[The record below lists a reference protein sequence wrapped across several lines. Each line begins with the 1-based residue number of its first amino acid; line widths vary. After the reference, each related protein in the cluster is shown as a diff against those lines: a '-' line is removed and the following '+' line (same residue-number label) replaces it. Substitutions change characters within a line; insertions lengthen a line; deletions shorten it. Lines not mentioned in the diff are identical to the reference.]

1 MSASNSLQSY
11 FLSALLAFTTAL
23 SAEEADDLG
32 TVTIENSSHFILES
46 SAIGQNF
53 EIDIAL
59 PRGYSDSDNAYP
71 VIYVTDGRLYFSIV
85 ASNTYILQ
93 LAGEIPPSI
102 IVGIGYPG
110 DVIESG
116 TLRQRDL
123 TPTVNNPNS
132 GIPEGG
138 ADQFLEFIEDSVKPF
153 VNSNFRTDQN
163 RETLVG
169 HSLGGLFAIYA
180 LFDERDL
187 FENYVISSPSIW
199 WGNNSGFEYEEAYAQ
214 IHSTLEKRVFI
225 SSAELEEMEGDK
237 TQMVTNARIL
247 YQNLNR
253 REYPDL
259 SLEYVLFND
268 ETHLSVMAPATI
280 RGLKFVLN

>member
-1 MSASNSLQSY
+1 MSASHSLQSY
-11 FLSALLAFTTAL
+11 FAFALLAFTTAL
-23 SAEEADDLG
+23 SAEELNNLG
-32 TVTIENSSHFILES
+32 MVTIENSSHFVLES
-46 SAIGQNF
+46 SAIGQEF
-53 EIDIAL
+53 EIDVAL
-59 PRGYSDSDNAYP
+59 PRGYDDSDDAYP

-110 DVIESG
+110 DVMASG
-116 TLRQRDL
+116 ALRQRDL
-123 TPTVNNPNS
+123 TPTVNNPES
-132 GIPEGG
+132 GFPEGG
-138 ADQFLEFIEDSVKPF
+138 ADLFLEFIENSVKPF
-153 VNSNFRTDQN
+153 VNSNFRTDED

-180 LFDERDL
+180 LFNERDL

-199 WGNNSGFEYEEAYAQ
+199 WENNSGFEYEESYAE
-214 IHSTLEKRVFI
+214 SRSNLEKRVFI
-225 SSAELEEMEGDK
+225 SSAELEETEGDEN
-237 TQMVTNARIL
+237 QMVTNARSL
-247 YQNLNR
+247 YQNLNG
-253 REYPDL
+253 REYSDL
-259 SLEYVLFND
+259 GLEYVLFDD